1 MKTRRCSLWLLP
13 VVLLAG
19 GPEAGSRVRP
29 GAANIALA
37 ARPSASYVSG
47 DTSAGALNDGLDPRH
62 SADRSRGSCGNW
74 PRRDTQWVQYDWD
87 QAVSSDGVD
96 VYWWDDRQG
105 VRLPA
110 AARLLYWDGGGF
122 VPVRAEQALGAA
134 PDRYNT
140 LRFAEV
146 TTTRLRLEIDGS
158 GTHSTGILEWR
169 VYDSGR
175 SPAFPPLVRAGAD
188 RAVVQGGRTY
198 LEGAV
203 TALYGGAAVRWRKDS
218 GPGRVTWDDPERAV
232 TAAAFSE
239 PGDYALRLTAS
250 EGGLRSS
257 DTLNVRV
264 QEGPPAGGLDPVET
278 MPYRITSPFWG
289 PRARAVIVHWI
300 PHCIGRINDPDLEE
314 GGINNFLDAAGRL
327 QGRAGG
333 RHRGYAFSNAWVF
346 NTVEAMCAAL
356 MVDPVG
362 DGEILGAQRMIR
374 DTLEDWIPTILAAQ
388 EPDGYLQTAFTLSD
402 RKRWTDRHRGDHE
415 GYVAGYYLEAAIA
428 HYLQSGGRDLRL
440 YDSAKRLADCW
451 DAHIGPDPGKQKWYD
466 GHQAMEL
473 ALVRFGRFVNSVD
486 GGGRGDRYVRLARFL
501 LDCRGGGSEYDQSH
515 VPVVRQ
521 YEAVGH
527 AVRASYSYAAMA
539 AVALETGDP
548 DYQSAVL
555 SLYDSMIHRKYYVT
569 GGIGSGETSEG
580 FGPDYSL
587 PQGAYAESCSSCG
600 LIFFL
605 HHLNRTYHDA
615 KYVDLYEETLYNA
628 LLGSLDLEGRN
639 FYYQNP
645 LETRGP
651 RYPWHSCPCCVGNI
665 PRVLL
670 ALPTWTYVR
679 DGSNLYVNLFV
690 GSRIVVPGVAGT
702 DVEMVQETEYPWG
715 GRVAITVNPG
725 AERTFAI
732 HLRSPGRQVSRLYR
746 CEPASDGT
754 LSIAVNGRAVRP
766 PVRKGYAVIER
777 AWKAGDTIRMELPM
791 HLQRV
796 RAIDRVE
803 AARGQVALRRGPLI
817 YSVEAVDQGLDGVL
831 LPDEPLVAEWR
842 PGLLG
847 GVLAVTGRWAD
858 GSRLL
863 AVPYYAR
870 ANRLGNVD
878 APDRGRGVDARVWI
892 REESPL
898 PRPGQ

>member
-96 VYWWDDRQG
+96 VYWWDDRRG

-486 GGGRGDRYVRLARFL
+486 GGGR
-501 LDCRGGGSEYDQSH
+501 
-515 VPVVRQ
+515 
-521 YEAVGH
+521 
-527 AVRASYSYAAMA
+527 AS
-539 AVALETGDP
+539 
-548 DYQSAVL
+548 
-555 SLYDSMIHRKYYVT
+555 
-569 GGIGSGETSEG
+569 GGIGIDCGAVTACAALG
-580 FGPDYSL
+580 LRGYTLAIAAACGP
-587 PQGAYAESCSSCG
+587 AAE
-600 LIFFL
+600 
-605 HHLNRTYHDA
+605 R
-615 KYVDLYEETLYNA
+615 
-628 LLGSLDLEGRN
+628 
-639 FYYQNP
+639 
-645 LETRGP
+645 
-651 RYPWHSCPCCVGNI
+651 
-665 PRVLL
+665 L
-670 ALPTWTYVR
+670 ALSDAPPCPAPEDAVLHSQTA
-679 DGSNLYVNLFV
+679 
-690 GSRIVVPGVAGT
+690 VAAML
-702 DVEMVQETEYPWG
+702 EE
-715 GRVAITVNPG
+715 ILG
-725 AERTFAI
+725 ASAD
-732 HLRSPGRQVSRLYR
+732 SP
-746 CEPASDGT
+746 
-754 LSIAVNGRAVRP
+754 
-766 PVRKGYAVIER
+766 
-777 AWKAGDTIRMELPM
+777 
-791 HLQRV
+791 
-796 RAIDRVE
+796 
-803 AARGQVALRRGPLI
+803 
-817 YSVEAVDQGLDGVL
+817 EAVTGPSDARI
-831 LPDEPLVAEWR
+831 VAEWTITGFEADPNSWAGR
-842 PGLLG
+842 AGEVYLRARWTVQGYPGPILILAGELWRQGHAMPSRVRELLDFTD
-847 GVLAVTGRWAD
+847 AAD
-858 GSRLL
+858 GRKEAEL
-863 AVPYYAR
+863 
-870 ANRLGNVD
+870 
-878 APDRGRGVDARVWI
+878 
-892 REESPL
+892 
-898 PRPGQ
+898 